1 MDIRELELF
10 RHLAGTL
17 HFGKTSQ
24 VCNISPSALTRTI
37 KRIEDEVGEALFVR
51 DNRSVSLTPVGEK
64 FLTYAEESIRNWSLL
79 IRDLEEGQGKVAGE
93 ITIYSSITAVYTIL
107 PDIFTRFREHYPDVH
122 INLQTGDAA
131 SAMAKVMNGDVDLAV
146 TALPDKMPTKLE
158 FLRLAETPLV
168 TITPKDYT
176 DLPLRLIDRS
186 IDWNN
191 TPMIL
196 SEHGLSRNRLERW
209 FKNENINPNI
219 YAQVSGNEAIIAM
232 VRLGCGIGVVPSLVL
247 EQSPFKDD
255 VLILDDG
262 PKLAPFFVGV
272 CANRSRMKSA
282 VLNSFWKTCRS
293 GIL

>member
-24 VCNISPSALTRTI
+24 VCNISPSALTRAI
-37 KRIEDEVGEALFVR
+37 KRIEDEVGSELFMR
-51 DNRSVSLTPVGEK
+51 DNRSVSLTQSGAR
-64 FLTYAEESIRNWSLL
+64 FLVYAEESIRGWSLFKREL
-79 IRDLEEGQGKVAGE
+79 DEVSGNVSGE
-93 ITIYSSITAVYTIL
+93 ISIYSSVTAVYGIL
-107 PDIFTRFREHYPDVH
+107 PDVLTRFRESFPDVH

-131 SAMAKVMNGDVDLAV
+131 SAIAKVMNGDVDLAV
-146 TALPDKMPTKLE
+146 TALPDKMPSKLE

-168 TITPKDYT
+168 TIAPKDFVE
-176 DLPLRLIDRS
+176 LPVRTKGNL
-186 IDWNN
+186 IDWND

-196 SEHGLSRNRLERW
+196 SEHGLSRSRLDSW
-209 FKNENINPNI
+209 FKNEGVNPNV

-232 VRLGCGIGVVPSLVL
+232 VRLGCGIGIVPSLVL

-262 PKLAPFFVGV
+262 PDLTPFFVGV
-272 CANRSRMKSA
+272 CADRSRMKSA
-282 VLNSFWKTCRS
+282 VLNSFWTTCS
-293 GIL
+293 SAIV